1 MMPSKPKNDNQQLEQ
16 GAQNVLQS
24 TAFSQPWWRTVGS
37 DVPMSESTPK
47 SSLVEHQ
54 NGSLLNGAMQSQ
66 TNDGNSGLE
75 HHVKGVPSSTP
86 QTVNEHL
93 DPNSQMELVGHSIQ
107 ELVVENTVHNFLP
120 GRQEK
125 NNKFLQTF
133 AGSDIISLRGATI
146 WYNVDSVWATTY
158 GNALHSFVSMVHPQ
172 LFGMHPGRMPLPL
185 EMEEEPVYVNAKQY
199 HGILRRRQSRA
210 KAELEKKVIKVRKP
224 YLHESRHQH
233 AMRRARGCGGRFLNT
248 KKLENDV
255 ANSTSEKGTNLDAS
269 LSAQCVNGSGS
280 KRFSCTS
287 DGNLDSS
294 SDQQQG
300 IRSRVQ
306 EMQKAQAFSYGN
318 GNGNGLSSTYQTQF
332 SDGKEGD
339 CLGRQRESMR
349 LNSSPHGAIPIK

>member
-1 MMPSKPKNDNQQLEQ
+1 M
-16 GAQNVLQS
+16 LQ
-24 TAFSQPWWRTVGS
+24 
-37 DVPMSESTPK
+37 
-47 SSLVEHQ
+47 
-54 NGSLLNGAMQSQ
+54 
-66 TNDGNSGLE
+66 
-75 HHVKGVPSSTP
+75 
-86 QTVNEHL
+86 
-93 DPNSQMELVGHSIQ
+93 
-107 ELVVENTVHNFLP
+107 
-120 GRQEK
+120 
-125 NNKFLQTF
+125 
-133 AGSDIISLRGATI
+133 
-146 WYNVDSVWATTY
+146 
-158 GNALHSFVSMVHPQ
+158 
-172 LFGMHPGRMPLPL
+172 
-185 EMEEEPVYVNAKQY
+185 
-199 HGILRRRQSRA
+199 
-210 KAELEKKVIKVRKP
+210 P

-255 ANSTSEKGTNLDAS
+255 ANSTSEKGTNSDAS